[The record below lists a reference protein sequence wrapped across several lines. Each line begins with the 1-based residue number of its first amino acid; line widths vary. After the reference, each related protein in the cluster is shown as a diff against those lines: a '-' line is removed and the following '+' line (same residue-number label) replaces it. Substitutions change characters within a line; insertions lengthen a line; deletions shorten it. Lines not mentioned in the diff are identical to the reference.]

1 MVAKAPTPSTVGER
15 RCLSLVTMAARLPA
29 PDMAAAR
36 RVPLL
41 PAQISLPHCNRNI
54 IPKMKAFRNRH
65 PRKTFLHHVEQSIDS
80 VGVYISPFGK
90 VKLSPTSRVVT
101 YTMYFV
107 HIAFR
112 IYLAQN
118 QKKRPPFGGLSQY
131 TRKILSF
138 TFRWVPQESR
148 R

>member
-1 MVAKAPTPSTVGER
+1 
-15 RCLSLVTMAARLPA
+15 
-29 PDMAAAR
+29 
-36 RVPLL
+36 
-41 PAQISLPHCNRNI
+41 
-54 IPKMKAFRNRH
+54 MKAFRNRH

-90 VKLSPTSRVVT
+90 AKLSPTSRVVT

-118 QKKRPPFGGLSQY
+118 QKKGRHLAAFLN
-131 TRKILSF
+131 TREKF
-138 TFRWVPQESR
+138 
-148 R
+148 